1 MFTQPYIYKVID
13 KETQEFY
20 IGSQCSGKIIGKN
33 YFTSSYNK
41 KFKKKFESNPKLFEV
56 KIIGIFTNSNDCILQ
71 ENIFIRDNIKNE
83 LCLNKQYVIGQEI
96 QFNTTGR
103 FHSKES
109 IQKMINAKKGHF
121 VSEETKKKLSESHKG
136 QIPSEETRKKMSES
150 QKGKH
155 FSCRSE
161 EAKLKMSKSHNK
173 KVICIETG
181 KVYNSVK
188 EAELVNNSFH
198 ISRCC
203 SGKRKTS
210 GGYHWQ
216 YYKS

>member
-13 KETQEFY
+13 KET
-20 IGSQCSGKIIGKN
+20 
-33 YFTSSYNK
+33 
-41 KFKKKFESNPKLFEV
+41 
-56 KIIGIFTNSNDCILQ
+56 
-71 ENIFIRDNIKNE
+71 
-83 LCLNKQYVIGQEI
+83 

-210 GGYHWQ
+210 GSYHWQ

>member
-83 LCLNKQYVIGQEI
+83 LCLNKQYVIGREI

-109 IQKMINAKKGHF
+109 IQKMINAKKRHF

-161 EAKLKMSKSHNK
+161 EEKLKMSKSHNK

>member
-121 VSEETKKKLSESHKG
+121 VSEETKKKLSES
-136 QIPSEETRKKMSES
+136 

>member
-20 IGSQCSGKIIGKN
+20 IGSQCSGKI
-33 YFTSSYNK
+33 
-41 KFKKKFESNPKLFEV
+41 
-56 KIIGIFTNSNDCILQ
+56 
-71 ENIFIRDNIKNE
+71 
-83 LCLNKQYVIGQEI
+83 
-96 QFNTTGR
+96 
-103 FHSKES
+103 
-109 IQKMINAKKGHF
+109 
-121 VSEETKKKLSESHKG
+121 
-136 QIPSEETRKKMSES
+136 
-150 QKGKH
+150 
-155 FSCRSE
+155 
-161 EAKLKMSKSHNK
+161 
-173 KVICIETG
+173 ICIETG